1 MKTKIIIGSLLA
13 ICLLISVPS
22 IPAVE
27 YNAATNFD
35 VININECIF
44 KIKKNI
50 EEINKQLKNRD
61 NKEFYKKLQE
71 IYTKELKN
79 TLDDFDLQK
88 IFDDIKIKNDGSQ
101 KEPKFII
108 ALTLLRILLRIINF
122 IVSLGGFIAIT
133 IINTIAMI
141 IFLIVVIINLII
153 STIVFII
160 KLILST
166 IISII
171 DTIIQTIYD
180 IIFQNEI
187 TVVSSI

>member
-1 MKTKIIIGSLLA
+1 MGKII
-13 ICLLISVPS
+13 
-22 IPAVE
+22 
-27 YNAATNFD
+27 
-35 VININECIF
+35 
-44 KIKKNI
+44 
-50 EEINKQLKNRD
+50 
-61 NKEFYKKLQE
+61 
-71 IYTKELKN
+71 
-79 TLDDFDLQK
+79 
-88 IFDDIKIKNDGSQ
+88 DDIKIKNEGSQ

-108 ALTLLRILLRIINF
+108 TLTLLRILLRIINF

-171 DTIIQTIYD
+171 DTD
-180 IIFQNEI
+180 
-187 TVVSSI
+187 SIAEST